1 MTHRILSRIQ
11 TGALAASAMFLM
23 LSSPASAQDP
33 KDHSSQRPAAKH
45 YVPPAPPPAAK
56 PDVRP
61 APPPAAKHHVRPAPP
76 PAAKH
81 QGRKGPRKKGHHKG
95 DPKKG
100 HHKRHH

>member
-1 MTHRILSRIQ
+1 MEVLMTHRILSRIQ

-56 PDVRP
+56 HD
-61 APPPAAKHHVRPAPP
+61 VRPAPP